1 MRAQLPAGVLPGEDR
16 EEAQAILRAC
26 VHCGFCNATCPTYQ
40 LLGDERDG
48 PRGRIY
54 QMRSLL
60 EGDSA
65 GPETQLH
72 LDRCLTCRAC
82 ETTCPSGVRYARLLD
97 LVKPVLE
104 RQVPR
109 HPGSTAVRWL
119 LRVLIP
125 SRGFRALVGAGRL
138 FRGVL
143 PAILRRHVPLS
154 RPAGSWPPVRH
165 PEQWLALEGCA
176 QSAARPSIN
185 AAAARLL
192 DRMGKSLVRAPE
204 TRCCGALA
212 HHLGDTEG
220 ARKHARRN
228 IDSWSPALES
238 GAAGV
243 FSASSGCSV
252 FLKEYGE
259 LLRDDP
265 RYAERAR
272 LVAQRALDATEVISP
287 EDLGVV
293 GVQCRERVAVQC
305 PCTLQHGLRGNGR
318 LESLV
323 AATGAEHCSV
333 ADPHL
338 CCGSAGSYSVLQSS
352 ISRRLR
358 ARKVKSLM
366 ADSPDRIITANIG
379 CLLHLENSTSQPV
392 EHWLEWAEAAANR
405 VRSAAGEQ

>member
-1 MRAQLPAGVLPGEDR
+1 MRV
-16 EEAQAILRAC
+16 
-26 VHCGFCNATCPTYQ
+26 CNATCPTYQ

-60 EGDSA
+60 EGEAA
-65 GPETQLH
+65 GPATQLH

-82 ETTCPSGVRYARLLD
+82 ETTCPSGVRYSRLLD

-109 HPGSTAVRWL
+109 PVGRAVVRWL
-119 LRVLIP
+119 LRKLIP
-125 SRGFRALVGAGRL
+125 SRSFGVMIATGRL

-154 RPAGSWPPVRH
+154 RPAGDWPGVRH

-176 QSAARPSIN
+176 QAAARPSIN

-192 DRMGKSLVRAPE
+192 DRMGKSLVRTPE

-212 HHLGDTEG
+212 YHLGDLEG
-220 ARKHARRN
+220 ARNHARRN
-228 IDSWSPALES
+228 IDRWGSALES

-252 FLKEYGE
+252 FLKEYEG

-265 RYAERAR
+265 GYAERAR
-272 LVAQRALDATEVISP
+272 LVAKNTRDATELVSP
-287 EDLGVV
+287 DALRAAGV
-293 GVQCRERVAVQC
+293 RYKERVAVQS
-305 PCTLQHGLRGNGR
+305 PCTLQHGMRGGPR
-318 LESLV
+318 LDALV
-323 AATGAEHCSV
+323 AATGAQQCSV

-338 CCGSAGSYSVLQSS
+338 CCGSAGTYSVLQPS

-358 ARKVKSLM
+358 ARKVKALM
-366 ADSPDRIITANIG
+366 AESPDRIVTANIG
-379 CLLHLENSTSQPV
+379 CLLHLENSTAQPV
-392 EHWLEWAEAAANR
+392 EHWLEWADAAAGR
-405 VRSAAGEQ
+405 VERVGTE